1 MEDLGLGPIEYDPGT
16 IEYAQEVKRRKGLVR
31 KQKLGKAWKS
41 ICGFF
46 EKVFLGLVIV
56 VIIGTFMTFFVWL
69 YQDSNRE
76 AVEVKHEGIVKKSE
90 MVFLPAHLDKGN
102 EVPARMVN
110 CLEVWCPEDS
120 TTYKWNPSYL
130 NEFMQDGDTVTVSTY
145 HSKLMNLNSDK
156 IRYRWDGELYE

>member
-1 MEDLGLGPIEYDPGT
+1 MEDLGFGPIEYDPGT
-16 IEYAQEVKRRKGLVR
+16 IEYAQEVKRRKSLVR
-31 KQKLGKAWKS
+31 KQKLGNFWKKASKVLTNLLS
-41 ICGFF
+41 GLFITALLCG
-46 EKVFLGLVIV
+46 LL
-56 VIIGTFMTFFVWL
+56 TFFVWV
-69 YQDSNRE
+69 YQDGRRE

-90 MVFLPAHLDKGN
+90 MVFLPAHLDKGS

-120 TTYKWNPSYL
+120 TTYKWNPAYL